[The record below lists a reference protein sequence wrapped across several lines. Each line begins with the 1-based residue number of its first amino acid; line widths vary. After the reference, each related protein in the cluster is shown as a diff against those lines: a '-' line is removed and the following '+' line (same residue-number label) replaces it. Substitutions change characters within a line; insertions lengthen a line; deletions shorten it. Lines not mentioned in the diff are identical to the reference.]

1 MENIARIE
9 KIFRMLGSTHDGE
22 ILNAVNS
29 IRKILIAQDKNF
41 SDLANKLF
49 NGEDDAGHG
58 RSGYRSRSYNRKYD
72 EDFKREYQRQQEYKE
87 ETIEEFRKM
96 AEYLI
101 NMPQMMTN
109 WESTFI
115 SDVYN
120 RQLLEGH
127 QLSGKQESCLY
138 KIYKTYYKDEK
149 KK

>member
-1 MENIARIE
+1 
-9 KIFRMLGSTHDGE
+9 MLGSTHDGE

-49 NGEDDAGHG
+49 NGEDNDGHG
-58 RSGYRSRSYNRKYD
+58 RTGRRSRSYNQKYD
-72 EDFKREYQRQQEYKE
+72 DDFRREYQRQQRYKDESIGEYS
-87 ETIEEFRKM
+87 KM

-101 NMPQMMTN
+101 NMPQVMTN

-120 RQLLEGH
+120 RQLLEGL
-127 QLSGKQESCLY
+127 QLSAKQESCLY
-138 KIYKTYYKDEK
+138 KIYKTYYKDAK
-149 KK
+149 K

>member
-1 MENIARIE
+1 
-9 KIFRMLGSTHDGE
+9 MLGSTHDGE
-22 ILNAVNS
+22 ILNAVNG
-29 IRKILIAQDKNF
+29 IRKILLAQDKNF
-41 SDLANKLF
+41 SDLANEIF
-49 NGEDDAGHG
+49 SSEPEEHHSYRNRA
-58 RSGYRSRSYNRKYD
+58 RNSRQGYAYD
-72 EDFKREYQRQQEYKE
+72 ENFKREYQRQQQHNKSALNEK
-87 ETIEEFRKM
+87 IKM

-109 WESTFI
+109 WESSFI

-127 QLSGKQESCLY
+127 QLSAKQESVLY